1 MSLSLIIACLW
12 VLAATITALLQMRH
26 QYAPGLTLLL
36 AAPALL
42 VWIGYDHG
50 LWVTGLCALALISL
64 FRNPLRYL
72 LARARGRSPE
82 RPTDT

>member
-1 MSLSLIIACLW
+1 MTPSLIFACLW
-12 VLAATITALLQMRH
+12 VLTATVTALLPMRL

-50 LWVTGLCALALISL
+50 AWAMALCTLALISL

-72 LARARGRSPE
+72 VAKVRGRVPE
-82 RPTDT
+82 RPDDA